1 MLIEKL
7 PLIVLHTS
15 PVLPGLASDID
26 TSRSKDIKPA
36 IKEAL
41 LNDGLVAVAIIKTPP
56 KGVVSIENIY
66 DAGTV
71 CSVENIGANKIR
83 LIGQERIKLTNVELI
98 NGTLF
103 GSFYENLSLKHE
115 DMGEMIALSKAIA
128 KQLEESFSKGMPQV
142 QNELETALLTT
153 EPEMLPDAIVH
164 YLPLRTSVKV
174 EVVASNSVIDR
185 LKIVLNA
192 IALENSISSIEDK
205 IAEDL
210 REKFDKSQREF
221 YLREKLRAI
230 KEELGEVG
238 GTSDVDAIREEVQN
252 NPYPQNVK
260 EKLLTE
266 LSRYETIPSSSPE
279 SSIVRNYIDW
289 VTKIPWWQSNVDND
303 DLDKVKTVLDK
314 GHYGLEKVKER
325 IVEYLAVKKMTNSL
339 RSPILCLVGPPG
351 VGKTSLAFS
360 IAEAVERKFVK
371 ISLGGVTDESEIRG
385 HRRTYLGSMPGRII
399 KGMKTAEVI
408 NPIFLLDEI
417 DKMASDMRGDPTSAM
432 LEVLD
437 PEQNSKFSDNY
448 IEEPYDLSNVMFIA
462 TANYIGN
469 IPEALRDRLEIIQ
482 LSSYTEQEKL
492 IIAKKHLIKES
503 LKNHGL
509 KASQFKIGSKEIMHI
524 IRHYTKESGV
534 RELSRYIDTLIRKT
548 VVKILAGVEK
558 VKIDMDLI
566 IEMLGKAR
574 FDFSKSDKRPQVG
587 VTTGLAYTQYGGDI
601 LPVEVTHF
609 EGNGK
614 FIITGQLGDVMK
626 ESATIALG
634 YVKANAAKYGIDPTY
649 IEKRNIHIH
658 VPEGAVPKD
667 GPSAGCTMITSI
679 ISALTNNPVKE
690 TVAMTGEVNLRG
702 HVLPIGGLKEKAISA
717 HRSGIKTIIIP
728 KENEKDIDD
737 IPEEVKKHLKIILSD
752 NISVN
757 LSEALTN

>member
-1 MLIEKL
+1 M
-7 PLIVLHTS
+7 
-15 PVLPGLASDID
+15 
-26 TSRSKDIKPA
+26 
-36 IKEAL
+36 
-41 LNDGLVAVAIIKTPP
+41 
-56 KGVVSIENIY
+56 
-66 DAGTV
+66 
-71 CSVENIGANKIR
+71 
-83 LIGQERIKLTNVELI
+83 
-98 NGTLF
+98 
-103 GSFYENLSLKHE
+103 
-115 DMGEMIALSKAIA
+115 
-128 KQLEESFSKGMPQV
+128 
-142 QNELETALLTT
+142 
-153 EPEMLPDAIVH
+153 
-164 YLPLRTSVKV
+164 
-174 EVVASNSVIDR
+174 
-185 LKIVLNA
+185 
-192 IALENSISSIEDK
+192 
-205 IAEDL
+205 
-210 REKFDKSQREF
+210 
-221 YLREKLRAI
+221 
-230 KEELGEVG
+230 
-238 GTSDVDAIREEVQN
+238 
-252 NPYPQNVK
+252 
-260 EKLLTE
+260 
-266 LSRYETIPSSSPE
+266 
-279 SSIVRNYIDW
+279 
-289 VTKIPWWQSNVDND
+289 
-303 DLDKVKTVLDK
+303 DKVKTVLDK